1 VEQAFL
7 NMAAEIKKKM
17 GSQPTGSKS
26 AESVQM
32 KGQPIEEQLLWLG

>member
-1 VEQAFL
+1 
-7 NMAAEIKKKM
+7 M

-32 KGQPIEEQLLWLG
+32 KGQPIEEQLLWLGWTCKFPSLF